1 MKFLNSASTKRS
13 LYPRP
18 LGLAQFLD
26 RMPALGAALLHA
38 REGSRQF
45 DVLIESVPERL
56 KRFVLMATASGTTLS
71 LTVDSPEAAHFAHLM
86 STEMLQNLNRKGMK
100 FTEILVRTQSNSASN
115 RRPRVLP
122 DAISTKKMSNTA
134 DHIKSERLQ
143 TSMQRLAKTV
153 AQR

>member
-18 LGLAQFLD
+18 LGLTQFLD

-71 LTVDSPEAAHFAHLM
+71 LTVDSPEAAHIARLM
-86 STEMLQNLNRKGMK
+86 STEMLENLNRKGLK
-100 FTEILVRTQSNSASN
+100 FNEISVRTQSNSASN
-115 RRPRVLP
+115 RRARVFP
-122 DAISTKKMSNTA
+122 GAASTQKMNSTA

-143 TSMQRLAKTV
+143 TSMKRLAKTV